1 MAEPTLLSIA
11 KADLIT
17 AGNLVDSENK
27 YIKHQAAYFTQ
38 QSIEKT
44 IKYLILLE
52 TGKFPWGHDIDKL
65 SRIAKENNVQIPFE
79 IDKHKAVYTE
89 WETVTRYYPQKI
101 IRRDAIKKAIKEM
114 QKWHIDLKKQ
124 GIK

>member
-11 KADLIT
+11 KADLLT
-17 AGNLVDSENK
+17 AGNLVNSENK

-38 QSIEKT
+38 QAIEKT
-44 IKYLILLE
+44 IKYLIQLK

-65 SRIAKENNVQIPFE
+65 VRLAKQNDIFVPEE
-79 IDKHKAVYTE
+79 IDKHKMVYTE
-89 WETVTRYYPQKI
+89 WESVARYYPQKI
-101 IRRDAIKKAIKEM
+101 IRRDTICRAINETKR
-114 QKWHIDLKKQ
+114 WHMELRNK